1 MPQHHL
7 SLCARKQ
14 FPDTFQEAVSPFHAG
29 FLPFRV
35 ISAGEANIINR
46 RTVSAPYVQPSPAG
60 RYRCSSTWTFCSSGI
75 NQFMA
80 CRIFR
85 FHDTAFLSRSTIA
98 STGETQLRS
107 PFSPTSRRH
116 LPAPYPDTATVSLVR
131 RVHHACITH
140 QFVEEAEVEQVIM
153 ACSIPPM

>member
-7 SLCARKQ
+7 LLLLVHQ

-29 FLPFRV
+29 SCHSRV

-46 RTVSAPYVQPSPAG
+46 RTVPRRNVQPSPAG
-60 RYRCSSTWTFCSSGI
+60 RYRCSSTWNFAHAGI

-85 FHDTAFLSRSTIA
+85 FHDRPFSSRSTIA

-107 PFSPTSRRH
+107 PFHQHSRRH
-116 LPAPYPDTATVSLVR
+116 LPAPYPDTATVCWFV

-140 QFVEEAEVEQVIM
+140 QFVEEAE
-153 ACSIPPM
+153 